1 MSSSTRNKHC
11 NSSRTKGLNV
21 QPICTNSMILTKSLI
36 KYLINVRFNTS
47 PSMKVC
53 ITNTRLGLLDSYGSM
68 TMCLTTFSRCFKY
81 ENLVG
86 CSYTCPRFF
95 LGSSIYILCIFLL
108 FVGHFNS
115 LWKSSVAFL
124 KYKLAL
130 STFWIWHTFYY
141 GSSRLLIRIKST
153 MLPKENVF

>member
-1 MSSSTRNKHC
+1 MSSSTRNKHF

-21 QPICTNSMILTKSLI
+21 QPIYTNSTILTKSLI
-36 KYLINVRFNTS
+36 KYLINLGFNTS

-53 ITNTRLGLLDSYGSM
+53 ITNTRLGLLDSSM

-86 CSYTCPRFF
+86 CSYTCRRFF
-95 LGSSIYILCIFLL
+95 LGSSICILCIFLL

-130 STFWIWHTFYY
+130 STFWI
-141 GSSRLLIRIKST
+141 
-153 MLPKENVF
+153 